1 MSDFRDFF
9 SKNAE
14 SFAKSSSHRSGEDLA
29 ILIEHIKPAA
39 GETALDL
46 AAGTG
51 FTSLA
56 LAKRVSRVVAYDGTP
71 EMLEQ
76 AKTLAREE
84 GITSIEFITGDV
96 SELPFPERSFDIITC
111 RRAAHHFTDKPKFL
125 SEAFRVLNRGGRF
138 GLVDMATP
146 AADRD
151 GIINALE
158 RIRDPSHVAAESVQ
172 EWRRLVAGAGFSIR
186 EILTSREEYTIERW
200 LSPLKMDTQQ
210 GKEVSELIANAPSDS
225 LAGANVDREKGTLLK
240 ERFILMAER
249 Q

>member
-14 SFAKSSSHRSGEDLA
+14 SFAKSLSHRSGEDLA

-56 LAKRVSRVVAYDGTP
+56 LAKKVSRAVAYDGTP
-71 EMLEQ
+71 EMLEH

-84 GITSIEFITGDV
+84 GITSLEFITGDV
-96 SELPFPERSFDIITC
+96 CELPFPDRSFDIITC
-111 RRAAHHFTDKPKFL
+111 RRAAHHFTDKPKFI
-125 SEAFRVLNRGGRF
+125 SEAFRVLKEGGRF

-146 AADRD
+146 YADRD

-158 RIRDPSHVAAESVQ
+158 RIRDPSHVAAESVE
-172 EWRRLVAGAGFSIR
+172 EWKMLVASAGFTIR

-210 GKEVSELIANAPSDS
+210 GKEVTKHIANAPSDS
-225 LAGANVDREKGTLLK
+225 LADANMDSEKGTLLK